1 MARLLVAAVSA
12 ALLVSSVFATP
23 LERRTVTGRATWY
36 NVETGTPTA
45 CGTIVKNDDPVVA
58 VGADVFDAQNC
69 GKVVEIT
76 DPTTGKKVCG
86 IYSESCAPCG
96 PNDIDLSPSLF
107 EQLGS
112 LSLGLINGVE
122 WEVKDTCDA

>member
-86 IYSESCAPCG
+86 IYSESCAPY
-96 PNDIDLSPSLF
+96 LSPSLF